1 MNLIVFLLENAR
13 YSLDVKNVEEIIP
26 LPYITP
32 LANLPSFIRG
42 IINLRGAAVPVVDLR
57 KRIGLKSKSDE
68 LNDTVI
74 IVNFHDTITGLIVDR
89 VLYVIDVYED
99 QFIPPPEML
108 NGIDV
113 KYMYAAVQVDKQ
125 LTVVLN
131 LDNIL
136 TLKER
141 EELLGLDVCH
151 ADIG

>member
-13 YSLDVKNVEEIIP
+13 YSLDVKNVEEIVP

-42 IINLRGAAVPVVDLR
+42 IINLRGTAVPVLDLR

-141 EELLGLDVCH
+141 EELLGLDVYH

>member
-42 IINLRGAAVPVVDLR
+42 IINLRGTAVPVVDLR

-99 QFIPPPEML
+99 QFIPSPEML

-141 EELLGLDVCH
+141 EELLGPDVYH

>member
-1 MNLIVFLLENAR
+1 MNLIIFLLENAR
-13 YSLDVKNVEEIIP
+13 YSLDVKNVEEIVP

-42 IINLRGAAVPVVDLR
+42 IINLRGTAVPVLDLR
-57 KRIGLKSKSDE
+57 KRIGLKSKPDE

-141 EELLGLDVCH
+141 EELLGLDVYH

>member
-1 MNLIVFLLENAR
+1 MNLIVFLLENAH

-42 IINLRGAAVPVVDLR
+42 IINLRGTAVPVVDLR

-141 EELLGLDVCH
+141 EELLGLDVYH

>member
-1 MNLIVFLLENAR
+1 MNLIIFLLENAR
-13 YSLDVKNVEEIIP
+13 YSLDVKNVEEIVP

-42 IINLRGAAVPVVDLR
+42 IINLRGTAVPVLDLR

-141 EELLGLDVCH
+141 EELLGLDVYH

>member
-13 YSLDVKNVEEIIP
+13 YSLDVKNVEEIVP

-42 IINLRGAAVPVVDLR
+42 IINLRGTAVPVLDLR

-99 QFIPPPEML
+99 QFMPPPEML

-113 KYMYAAVQVDKQ
+113 KYMYAAAQVDKQ

-141 EELLGLDVCH
+141 EELLGTDVYH

>member
-1 MNLIVFLLENAR
+1 MNLIVFLLENAH
-13 YSLDVKNVEEIIP
+13 YSLDVKNVEEIVP

-42 IINLRGAAVPVVDLR
+42 IINLRGTAVPVVDLR

-141 EELLGLDVCH
+141 EELLGLDVYH

>member
-1 MNLIVFLLENAR
+1 
-13 YSLDVKNVEEIIP
+13 
-26 LPYITP
+26 
-32 LANLPSFIRG
+32 
-42 IINLRGAAVPVVDLR
+42 
-57 KRIGLKSKSDE
+57 
-68 LNDTVI
+68 
-74 IVNFHDTITGLIVDR
+74 VNFHDTITGLIVDR

-141 EELLGLDVCH
+141 EELRGLDVYH

>member
-1 MNLIVFLLENAR
+1 MNLIVFLLENAS
-13 YSLDVKNVEEIIP
+13 YSLDVKNVEEIVP

-42 IINLRGAAVPVVDLR
+42 IINLRGTAVPVLDLR

-141 EELLGLDVCH
+141 EELLGLDVYH